1 MEIFLPSFLI
11 LLLAAVVV
19 FTVVPRLGP
28 LVITVLSILL
38 LVFGVYHHWDL
49 FKSEYRL
56 STWQDS
62 MVFKGLA
69 PALVLGVLFVFI
81 LGFILSFFGSGVPV
95 PVPAIANVTN
105 TISEIVNTAQNTVS
119 NMAANA
125 VTGVTNAVA
134 NVKNAAVNV
143 VANNNRAANNMFR
156 RNVFNNSV
164 GSLPN
169 KLP

>member
-11 LLLAAVVV
+11 LLLAAIVV
-19 FTVVPRLGP
+19 FTVIPRLGP
-28 LVITVLSILL
+28 LVLTVLSIVL

-62 MVFKGLA
+62 MMFKSLA

-95 PVPAIANVTN
+95 PVPAIADVTN
-105 TISEIVNTAQNTVS
+105 TISDIVNTAQNTVANITS
-119 NMAANA
+119 NA
-125 VTGVTNAVA
+125 VTGVTNAA
-134 NVKNAAVNV
+134 NNAVNV
-143 VANNNRAANNMFR
+143 VNNAIGANNRSANNGLR
-156 RNVFNNSV
+156 RNFFNNSV